1 MAVHHESLLLDTA
14 LPPPPLMDDVTMLI
28 AKWNGKQG
36 KVISDQVGRVLVDFG
51 EALPRWLLK
60 GIEGLEIVE
69 QKRGRPRKHSDQAEK
84 QRAYRER
91 KAGKA
96 LRKYVSKEKT
106 G

>member
-1 MAVHHESLLLDTA
+1 
-14 LPPPPLMDDVTMLI
+14 MLI
-28 AKWNGKQG
+28 AKWNGMQG
-36 KVISDQVGRVLVDFG
+36 KVISNQVGRVLVDFG
-51 EALPRWLLK
+51 EARPRWLLK

-69 QKRGRPRKHSDQAEK
+69 QQRGRPRKHEDQASK

-96 LRKYVSKEKT
+96 LRKYASKEKT